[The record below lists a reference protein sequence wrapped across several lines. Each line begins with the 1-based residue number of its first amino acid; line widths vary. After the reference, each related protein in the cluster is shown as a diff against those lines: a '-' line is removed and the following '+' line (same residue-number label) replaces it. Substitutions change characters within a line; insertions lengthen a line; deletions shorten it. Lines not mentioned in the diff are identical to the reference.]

1 MRNAHAKR
9 KRRQLAWTE
18 KQKRCTVTQNKRVNY
33 IIQYISSNGQAKKMF
48 FFTLSFIAFPLLYLE
63 FTIILKVWKVL

>member
-48 FFTLSFIAFPLLYLE
+48 FLHYLLLHFPCFILSLLLY
-63 FTIILKVWKVL
+63 